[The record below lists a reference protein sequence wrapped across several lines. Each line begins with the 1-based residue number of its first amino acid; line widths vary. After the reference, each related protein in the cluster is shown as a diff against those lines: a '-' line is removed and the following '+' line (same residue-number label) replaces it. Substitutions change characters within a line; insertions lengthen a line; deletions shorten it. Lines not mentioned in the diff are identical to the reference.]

1 MTSTKT
7 QQQVIA
13 QIEAKFASSD
23 DRPKRTEESIETEG
37 AASWKRDKELAQ
49 EIVGSK
55 NQLDHHE
62 QLINVL
68 GTELVNQREAREESY
83 RQLPEMKGMLE
94 TLLRQEKGKG
104 KQSDPTLERSITAG
118 GGDGGGN

>member
-1 MTSTKT
+1 MTQT
-7 QQQVIA
+7 QQHVIA

-23 DRPKRTEESIETEG
+23 DRQKRTEEAIETEG
-37 AASWKRDKELAQ
+37 AACWNRDKEMAQ

-68 GTELVNQREAREESY
+68 GTELVNQREARGE
-83 RQLPEMKGMLE
+83 RDWQHTEMEGMLE
-94 TLLRQEKGKG
+94 SLLRQVKGKG
-104 KQSDPTLERSITAG
+104 K
-118 GGDGGGN
+118 